1 MVIEFKSNEDNYIK
15 EHSGKKSNTVRLI
28 DDDERFKKLWKM
40 QMSGDYGKIKII
52 NSNIKDCSVFFVRQ
66 ITDCTFWKD
75 VCIISWS
82 TNENDENGGKF

>member
-1 MVIEFKSNEDNYIK
+1 VIEFKSNEDNYILEK
-15 EHSGKKSNTVRLI
+15 CGKKSNTVRQVDSS
-28 DDDERFKKLWKM
+28 DDRFKKLYNM
-40 QMSGDYGKIKII
+40 QMSNDYGKIKII